1 MHSIA
6 IIGSGPSGC
15 FLAEILALK
24 LPKVSIDIYERL
36 PYPFGLAINGVAPD
50 HQHTRKVTEQLQRTL
65 DREEVNL
72 ICNTEVGL
80 QISYKTLKS
89 RYDRVIFAVGAEQD
103 RQLGIDGENLS
114 NVYGSSAFTRW
125 YNNHPDAQDLNPS
138 FGKKVGIIG
147 NGNVALDIARM
158 LAKTAEEHL
167 QSDLMPK
174 VREALGNHSI
184 EEIHIFGRRGPAE
197 ASFTLPE
204 LTELGNLTNTR
215 VSISPDS
222 FAGIDTNGLPMSQQ
236 KVIQQ
241 LQSFA
246 ELSIATTKKIQI
258 QFHFYATPESI
269 QGDESIEGLS
279 IRDTRTG
286 KTDTIQLDSLITAIG
301 YQTPMI
307 EGVPYDDKKKRF
319 AHTDSLIEP
328 GVYCV
333 GWCQRGPQGVIPTNR
348 SEAMGLARKIIKD
361 LESEYAN

>member
-1 MHSIA
+1 MPSIA

-24 LPKVSIDIYERL
+24 LPNVSIDIYERL
-36 PYPFGLAINGVAPD
+36 PHPFGLAISGVAPD
-50 HQHTRKVTEQLQRTL
+50 HLHTRKVVEQFQRTL
-65 DREEVNL
+65 ERDEVNL
-72 ICNTEVGL
+72 MCNTQVGL
-80 QISYKTLKS
+80 HISYDALKA

-103 RQLGIDGENLS
+103 RHLGISGEKLS
-114 NVYGSSAFTRW
+114 NVYGSGAFTRW
-125 YNNHPDAQDLNPS
+125 YNSHPDAQSLHPS
-138 FGKKVGIIG
+138 LGKKVGIIG

-158 LAKTAEEHL
+158 LAKTAQEHQ
-167 QSDLMPK
+167 QSDLTPQ
-174 VREALGNHSI
+174 VREALANHSI

-204 LTELGNLTNTR
+204 LTELGNLANAR
-215 VSISPDS
+215 VSVSPDA
-222 FAGIDTNGLPMSQQ
+222 FAGIDTTQLPISQQ

-246 ELSIATTKKIQI
+246 DLSFATSNKIQI

-269 QGDESIEGLS
+269 QGDQHIEGLT
-279 IRDTRTG
+279 IKDTRTG
-286 KTDTIQLDSLITAIG
+286 HTDRIQLDSLITAIG
-301 YQTPMI
+301 YQTPLI
-307 EGVPYDDKKKRF
+307 EGVPYDDAKKRF

-348 SEAMGLARKIIKD
+348 SEAMGLARKIIKE
-361 LESEYAN
+361 LES